1 MKYVIP
7 TRDWVEFLKMRLTD
21 IISEGQIPKEELR
34 FSDSVC
40 IHVVR
45 HLLIMR
51 LRDMMF
57 WFQDE
62 LELKLADPTDLLM
75 TMVVEEEEGLI
86 ARIFPAFVNV
96 VGETRNVNSV
106 LETWGDLLE
115 DEVIDPLDRCILDYL
130 TTTLSIEPTWDHCSV
145 KQLGNSYIITRGEDY
160 RALFWDKYRN
170 TVKP

>member
-1 MKYVIP
+1 
-7 TRDWVEFLKMRLTD
+7 
-21 IISEGQIPKEELR
+21 
-34 FSDSVC
+34 
-40 IHVVR
+40 
-45 HLLIMR
+45 
-51 LRDMMF
+51 MM
-57 WFQDE
+57 
-62 LELKLADPTDLLM
+62 DLLM

-130 TTTLSIEPTWDHCSV
+130 TTTLSIEPTWDHCTV